1 MTRDEFLS
9 RFGTV
14 FENRPDLAAQAWDS
28 GGGVDLSQG
37 AAGIHA
43 AFVAVL
49 RDLPPDT
56 LLAFL
61 NGHPDLAART
71 ARPADLTEDSQRE
84 QGSAGLDG
92 LDAAAGARLLEQ
104 NRAYRD
110 RFGFPFIMAV
120 KGRSKEDI
128 LAAFEERLNHDPEQE
143 FDTAMAEIETIA
155 LLRLRDRLPSLAD
168 VFSNVG

>member
-14 FENRPDLAAQAWDS
+14 FENRPDLAAEAWGRHGPVDP
-28 GGGVDLSQG
+28 GAGAEGV
-37 AAGIHA
+37 HR

-49 RDLPPDT
+49 RGLGPNA

-61 NGHPDLAART
+61 NGHPDLAARS
-71 ARPADLTEDSQRE
+71 ARPGGITADSERE

-92 LDAAAGARLLEQ
+92 LDAASGARLLEL
-104 NRAYRD
+104 NKAYRG

-120 KGRSKEDI
+120 KGRRPAEI
-128 LAAFEERLNHDPEQE
+128 LAALEARLRNAPPEER
-143 FDTAMAEIETIA
+143 AEAARQVERIL
-155 LLRLRDRLPSLAD
+155 LLRLKDRLGEA
-168 VFSNVG
+168 

>member
-14 FENRPDLAAQAWDS
+14 FENRPNLAAEAWDR
-28 GGGVDLSQG
+28 GPVDPATG
-37 AAGIHA
+37 AEGMHR

-49 RDLPPDT
+49 RGLSPDA

-61 NGHPDLAART
+61 NGHPDLAARS
-71 ARPADLTEDSQRE
+71 AQPHDLTPDSRRE

-92 LDAAAGARLLEQ
+92 LDAASGARLLEL
-104 NRAYRD
+104 NKAYRE

-120 KGRSKEDI
+120 RGRRPAEI
-128 LAAFEERLNHDPEQE
+128 LAALEARLRNPAAEEQ
-143 FDTAMAEIETIA
+143 AEAVRQVERIL
-155 LLRLRDRLPSLAD
+155 LLRLKDRL
-168 VFSNVG
+168 GET

>member
-14 FENRPDLAAQAWDS
+14 FENRPDLAAEAWDRA
-28 GGGVDLSQG
+28 GTVDP
-37 AAGIHA
+37 AAGAEGLHR

-49 RDLPPDT
+49 RGLSPDA

-61 NGHPDLAART
+61 NAHPDLASRA
-71 ARPADLTEDSQRE
+71 ARPHDLTPDSQLE

-92 LDAAAGARLLEQ
+92 LDAAGGARLLGL
-104 NRAYRD
+104 NKNYRE

-120 KGRSKEDI
+120 KGRRPDEI
-128 LAAFEERLNHDPEQE
+128 LAALEARLRNPPAEER
-143 FDTAMAEIETIA
+143 AEAVRQVERIL
-155 LLRLRDRLPSLAD
+155 LLRLKDRLGEA
-168 VFSNVG
+168 

>member
-1 MTRDEFLS
+1 VTRDEFLS

-120 KGRSKEDI
+120 KGRQPAEI
-128 LAAFEERLNHDPEQE
+128 LAALESRLRNGETEER
-143 FDTAMAEIETIA
+143 AEALRQVERIL
-155 LLRLRDRLPSLAD
+155 LLRLKDRLGEA
-168 VFSNVG
+168 

>member
-1 MTRDEFLS
+1 VTRDEFLS

-14 FENRPDLAAQAWDS
+14 FENRPDLAAQAWDN

-43 AFVAVL
+43 AFVGVL
-49 RDLPPDT
+49 RNLPPDA

-92 LDAAAGARLLEQ
+92 LDTAAGARLLEQ

-120 KGRSKEDI
+120 KGRQPAEI
-128 LAAFEERLNHDPEQE
+128 LAALESRLRNGETEER
-143 FDTAMAEIETIA
+143 AEALRQVERIL
-155 LLRLRDRLPSLAD
+155 LLRLKDRLGKA
-168 VFSNVG
+168 

>member
-1 MTRDEFLS
+1 VTRDEFLS

-49 RDLPPDT
+49 RDLPPDA

-120 KGRSKEDI
+120 KGRQPAEI
-128 LAAFEERLNHDPEQE
+128 LAALESRLRNGETEER
-143 FDTAMAEIETIA
+143 AEALRQVERIL
-155 LLRLRDRLPSLAD
+155 LLRLKDRLGEA
-168 VFSNVG
+168 

>member
-1 MTRDEFLS
+1 VTRDEFLS

-120 KGRSKEDI
+120 KGRQPAEI
-128 LAAFEERLNHDPEQE
+128 LAALEARLRNGETEER
-143 FDTAMAEIETIA
+143 AEALRQVERIL
-155 LLRLRDRLPSLAD
+155 LLRLKDRLGEA
-168 VFSNVG
+168 

>member
-14 FENRPDLAAQAWDS
+14 FENRPDLAAEAWDRAS
-28 GGGVDLSQG
+28 PVDA
-37 AAGIHA
+37 AAGAERLHQ

-49 RDLPPDT
+49 RRLPPDA

-61 NGHPDLAART
+61 NGHPDLASRP
-71 ARPADLTEDSQRE
+71 ARPRDLTPDSQRE

-92 LDAAAGARLLEQ
+92 LDAAASARLLEL
-104 NRAYRD
+104 NKTYRE

-120 KGRSKEDI
+120 KGKRPAEI
-128 LAAFEERLNHDPEQE
+128 LAALETRLHNPAAEER
-143 FDTAMAEIETIA
+143 AEAVRQVERIL
-155 LLRLRDRLPSLAD
+155 LLRLKDRLGEA
-168 VFSNVG
+168 